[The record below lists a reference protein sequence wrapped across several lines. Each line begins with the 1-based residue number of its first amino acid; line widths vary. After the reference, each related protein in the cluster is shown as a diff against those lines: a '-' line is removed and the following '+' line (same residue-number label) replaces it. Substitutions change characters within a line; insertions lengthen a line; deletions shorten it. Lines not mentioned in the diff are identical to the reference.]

1 MSSPKVDEVLFS
13 YIAVAPHAVSLVLI
27 QVNSGIQ
34 RASLLCEQIITRG
47 RCLLFATGEGHF
59 SGGTCYTKAFP
70 LFPGTHSYCTD
81 PTSAQVHASEC

>member
-34 RASLLCEQIITRG
+34 RASLLCKQIITRG

-59 SGGTCYTKAFP
+59 SDGTCYMKAFP

-81 PTSAQVHASEC
+81 PTSAQVHTSEC